1 MLKNKLF
8 VVFAVNKNLEKFNL
22 MAANNE
28 VRLQIVKNVLACVN
42 CSRELQ
48 KYVIYYFVNS
58 VEGSIS
64 DFLTLIKI
72 VLFGVG
78 YFLRFSLK

>member
-8 VVFAVNKNLEKFNL
+8 VVFAVNKNLKKFNL
-22 MAANNE
+22 MATNNE
-28 VRLQIVKNVLACVN
+28 VPLQVVKNVLACVN

-48 KYVIYYFVNS
+48 KYVIYYFVKS

-72 VLFGVG
+72 VLFGV
-78 YFLRFSLK
+78 